1 MPYARAFAT
10 AIPSVSGHAYAGS
23 SGDRGFVGRVVATL
37 AQDSPVI
44 QTRTRNVRSSGKTQ
58 MPRGDFAL
66 SAMHLDGHESL
77 TRFAPGSA
85 GPAVVAAKTPVIARI
100 IAPRAMRPGRDITLG
115 GYRAGTRVARSHGR
129 VSRDRGS
136 GTSFATPR

>member
-44 QTRTRNVRSSGKTQ
+44 QTRTRNVRSSGKIQ
-58 MPRGDFAL
+58 MPRGDCAL

-85 GPAVVAAKTPVIARI
+85 GPAVVGAENPLLPKKKP
-100 IAPRAMRPGRDITLG
+100 PRAKGPG
-115 GYRAGTRVARSHGR
+115 
-129 VSRDRGS
+129 
-136 GTSFATPR
+136 